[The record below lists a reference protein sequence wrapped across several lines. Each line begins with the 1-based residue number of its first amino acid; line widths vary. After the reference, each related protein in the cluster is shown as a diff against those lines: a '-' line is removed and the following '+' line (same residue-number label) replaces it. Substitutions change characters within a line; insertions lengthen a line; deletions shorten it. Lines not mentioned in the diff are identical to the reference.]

1 MSCKLVHHRLPLL
14 QEVTLFYVHAHR
26 IIKSLR
32 ALHDLCLIQYGIQVI
47 GNPADKASY
56 INALLTFPVIA
67 CKQVSENKG
76 LKSPI
81 FSQVEA
87 LEATLEAMGTPTP
100 EQSALLKVT
109 MEAKKLEYPARY
121 SQEKLFGLYRVK
133 WHLDTALEILGML

>member
-1 MSCKLVHHRLPLL
+1 M
-14 QEVTLFYVHAHR
+14 
-26 IIKSLR
+26 R
-32 ALHDLCLIQYGIQVI
+32 ALRDLCLIQYGIQAI

-56 INALLTFPVIA
+56 INAALLTFPVIA

-76 LKSPI
+76 LKSPML
-81 FSQVEA
+81 SQVQA
-87 LEATLEAMGTPTP
+87 LEATLETMGTPTP

-109 MEAKKLEYPARY
+109 MEGKKLEYPARY

>member
-1 MSCKLVHHRLPLL
+1 MFTRTEL
-14 QEVTLFYVHAHR
+14 EV
-26 IIKSLR
+26 KSLR
-32 ALHDLCLIQYGIQVI
+32 ALRDLCLIQYGIQAI

-56 INALLTFPVIA
+56 INALLTFRVIA
-67 CKQVSENKG
+67 CKQVSDNKG
-76 LKSPI
+76 LKSPMLLL
-81 FSQVEA
+81 SQVEA

-109 MEAKKLEYPARY
+109 MEGRKLEYPARY

>member
-1 MSCKLVHHRLPLL
+1 MFTRTEL
-14 QEVTLFYVHAHR
+14 EV
-26 IIKSLR
+26 KSLR
-32 ALHDLCLIQYGIQVI
+32 ALRDLCLIQYGIQAI
-47 GNPADKASY
+47 GNSADKASY

-76 LKSPI
+76 LKSPML
-81 FSQVEA
+81 SQVEA

-109 MEAKKLEYPARY
+109 MEGRKLEYPARY